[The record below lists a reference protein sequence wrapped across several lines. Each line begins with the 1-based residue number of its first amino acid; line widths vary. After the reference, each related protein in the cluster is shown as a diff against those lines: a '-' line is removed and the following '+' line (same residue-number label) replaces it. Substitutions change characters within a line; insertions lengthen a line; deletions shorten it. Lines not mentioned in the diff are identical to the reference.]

1 MSDAQDDAEKIEA
14 FYAKD
19 GAWAAEMRALR
30 ALLLDCGLSEE
41 RKWRQPCYTAHGGN
55 IAMPAA
61 FKDSCRLTFFKGVL
75 LKDPAG
81 ILTPVGENAR
91 SACAARFTGLD
102 QIGAVEDTLRSYVAE
117 AVALQ
122 KAGAKVVFEKDD
134 LDPPEELSRVLDS
147 DPALAEA
154 FAALTPGRKR
164 SYYLH
169 VGQAKQSDTRLARIE
184 KARDHILAGKNFQGR

>member
-1 MSDAQDDAEKIEA
+1 MTDDRTDAEKIDA

-19 GAWAAEMRALR
+19 GPWRPEMRALR

-41 RKWRQPCYTAHGGN
+41 RKWHQPCYTAHGGN

-61 FKDSCRLTFFKGVL
+61 FKDNCRLSFFKGVL

-91 SACAARFTGLD
+91 SACAATFTGLD
-102 QIGAVEDTLRSYVAE
+102 QIEAVADVLKDYVAE
-117 AVALQ
+117 AVALE
-122 KAGAKVVFEKDD
+122 KAGKKVVFEKDD
-134 LDPPEELSRVLDS
+134 LDVPAELTQVLDA

-169 VGQAKQSDTRLARIE
+169 IGQAKQSATRLARID
-184 KARDHILAGKNFQGR
+184 KARDLILAGKNFQGR